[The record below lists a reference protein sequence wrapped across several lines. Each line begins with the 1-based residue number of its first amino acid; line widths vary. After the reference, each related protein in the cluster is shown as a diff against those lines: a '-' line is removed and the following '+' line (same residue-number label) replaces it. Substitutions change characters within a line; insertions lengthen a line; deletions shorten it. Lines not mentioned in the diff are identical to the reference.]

1 MDGYVYIIL
10 RTVNCSI
17 DRWMLLFIHGSPFK
31 LQITV
36 VKRTSGILISH
47 VYSWVEL
54 EVHLEL

>member
-31 LQITV
+31 LQIIV
-36 VKRTSGILISH
+36 VKRNSGILISQ
-47 VYSWVEL
+47 VYSL
-54 EVHLEL
+54 G